1 MNIDAWQKDCE
12 ERVAE
17 YKTLLESGDL
27 SQSEY
32 EELINDLIVRGQIQE
47 ALNTEDLKN
56 KAVKAIDAI
65 KVVAGLI
72 V

>member
-1 MNIDAWQKDCE
+1 MNIDAWQQACE
-12 ERVAE
+12 EQVAE
-17 YKTLLESGDL
+17 YKLLLESGDL

-32 EELINDLIVRGQIQE
+32 EELVNDLIVRGQIQE

-72 V
+72 A